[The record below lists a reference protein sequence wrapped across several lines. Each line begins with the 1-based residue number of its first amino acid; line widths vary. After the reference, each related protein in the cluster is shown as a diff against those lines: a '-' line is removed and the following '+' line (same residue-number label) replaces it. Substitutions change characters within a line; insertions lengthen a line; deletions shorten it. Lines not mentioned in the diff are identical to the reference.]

1 MIVIVDNV
9 VPTPISVDPNETGL
23 TTNFLIVSLY
33 LRLKISVLSDFIS
46 NLNLSP
52 TDNPCC
58 CPVVVAVATVTV
70 PFTFL
75 NWPVMLFVINS
86 NLTLS
91 DPVEIPVVICLKN
104 TLLVLN
110 PTFSVESPINSSFYQ
125 MNLNQIDLINLN
137 F

>member
-1 MIVIVDNV
+1 M
-9 VPTPISVDPNETGL
+9 
-23 TTNFLIVSLY
+23 Y
-33 LRLKISVLSDFIS
+33 LKSKVWVLSDVICNSNSSFI
-46 NLNLSP
+46 
-52 TDNPCC
+52 DNPCC

-110 PTFSVESPINSSFYQ
+110 PTFSVESPINSS
-125 MNLNQIDLINLN
+125 LIFDSL
-137 F
+137 